1 MWTIWASRTEKN
13 DRLGRSHI
21 KNCRRKA
28 FLFHEFLDER
38 DDEGNSE
45 SDEILWE
52 NFALNG
58 WWCSQARGTR
68 SMTTSFLGFSF
79 PTIWCCFTRKQVW
92 HPSVLIQIYPYAL
105 MHLYLVHS
113 LWRWCVCRQR
123 IRSWLLP
130 LTLSEHSMMIP
141 FVKKDSRQAAQIAF
155 NIHKFAVVQVDGDWP
170 LSCTKEGSLV
180 TFFP

>member
-45 SDEILWE
+45 SDEMLWE

-92 HPSVLIQIYPYAL
+92 HPSVLRYIHTHSCICISYT
-105 MHLYLVHS
+105 HFDVDVCVDKESVHDYCLWHCQSILWWS
-113 LWRWCVCRQR
+113 LSSRR
-123 IRSWLLP
+123 IAGKPPKS
-130 LTLSEHSMMIP
+130 HSTYTNL
-141 FVKKDSRQAAQIAF
+141 Q
-155 NIHKFAVVQVDGDWP
+155 
-170 LSCTKEGSLV
+170 
-180 TFFP
+180 